1 MKRSPRLHCCVAI
14 LICLSACGICRAE
27 ARFTDEQ
34 SILAIAMDDAN
45 VDAPPDRPRLMISQ
59 VVQVLVTYQKV
70 SMDQYLVFAHQPG
83 SSGSVR
89 LESGTFLWEIEPD
102 YAAVIVDHR
111 GQRTFLL
118 HARLLRRDAGA
129 R

>member
-1 MKRSPRLHCCVAI
+1 
-14 LICLSACGICRAE
+14 
-27 ARFTDEQ
+27 
-34 SILAIAMDDAN
+34 MDDAN

-70 SMDQYLVFAHQPG
+70 SMDQYLVFAHEPG

-89 LESGTFLWEIEPD
+89 LESGTFLWQIEPD

-118 HARLLRRDAGA
+118 HPRLLRRDAGA
-129 R
+129 RRPN